1 MNQVQVD
8 NLQKRFGALVAV
20 DSISFT
26 VGAGEVLGFLGP
38 NGAGKSTTMKMITGF
53 LAPNAGSIHVAGF
66 DVGAQPVQA
75 RRVTGYLP
83 EGAPLYPDMTP
94 AGLLDFVAGCRGYR
108 AAERKQLVKETAAR
122 VNLDSVMFQRIE
134 TLSKGYK
141 RRVGMAQAILHDP
154 AVLILD
160 EPTDGLDPTQ
170 KIEMRR
176 LIRDMARDKVIILS
190 THILEEVQAVCTRAI
205 IISDGKLVA
214 DDTPAALE
222 ARSRRH
228 NQVVLRLR
236 INGSGGG
243 GGSAE
248 AIAETLRAIPEV
260 GKLKVT
266 GGGISG
272 GTGAGTSDS
281 TGAVSDSGAPG
292 CDPSAGAAANEIEFS
307 IRPKRDAAIM
317 DQVAKFA
324 HQHGWTV
331 LELSRR
337 RGSMEE
343 VFTALTTAGE

>member
-1 MNQVQVD
+1 MSKIEVD

-53 LAPNAGSIHVAGF
+53 LAPNAGRIHVAGF
-66 DVGAQPVQA
+66 DVAAQPVQA

-94 AGLLDFVAGCRGYR
+94 AGLLDFVAGCRGYGG
-108 AAERKQLVKETAAR
+108 AERKKLVQETAAR

-134 TLSKGYK
+134 TLSKGFK

-214 DDTPAALE
+214 DDTPTALE

-228 NQVVLRLR
+228 NQVVLRVR
-236 INGSGGG
+236 VNGGF

-266 GGGISG
+266 GGGSSVAGAAISG
-272 GTGAGTSDS
+272 GE
-281 TGAVSDSGAPG
+281 
-292 CDPSAGAAANEIEFS
+292 SAGETSADGAAISAAGEIEFS
-307 IRPKRDAAIM
+307 ISPKKDAAIM

-343 VFTALTTAGE
+343 VFTNLTTGE

>member
-1 MNQVQVD
+1 QVD

-243 GGSAE
+243 GSAE

-272 GTGAGTSDS
+272 GTVSDSADS
-281 TGAVSDSGAPG
+281 TGAASDSGDPG
-292 CDPSAGAAANEIEFS
+292 RETSGADPAANEIEFS

>member
-1 MNQVQVD
+1 MNQVRVD

-53 LAPNAGSIHVAGF
+53 LAPNAGRIEVAGF

-94 AGLLDFVAGCRGYR
+94 AGLLDFVAGCRGYGG
-108 AAERKQLVKETAAR
+108 AERKRLVQETAAR

-214 DDTPAALE
+214 DDTPDALE

-236 INGSGGG
+236 LNGGGVGGFG

-266 GGGISG
+266 GGAATVDDSAGEISG
-272 GTGAGTSDS
+272 D
-281 TGAVSDSGAPG
+281 
-292 CDPSAGAAANEIEFS
+292 GAAGEASAANDIEFS
-307 IRPKRDAAIM
+307 ISPKQDAAIM

-343 VFTALTTAGE
+343 VFTALTTADQ

>member
-1 MNQVQVD
+1 MSKIQVD

-108 AAERKQLVKETAAR
+108 AAERKRLVKETAAR

-243 GGSAE
+243 GSAE

-266 GGGISG
+266 GGGIS
-272 GTGAGTSDS
+272 TGAASDSGDS
-281 TGAVSDSGAPG
+281 TGAASDSGAPG
-292 CDPSAGAAANEIEFS
+292 RDPSAGAAANEIEFS

>member
-1 MNQVQVD
+1 MASRGPATATAMSQIQVD
-8 NLQKRFGALVAV
+8 NLQKRFGALLAV
-20 DSISFT
+20 DSISFA

-53 LAPNAGSIHVAGF
+53 LTPNAGSISVAGF
-66 DVGAQPVQA
+66 DVGTQPVEAQ
-75 RRVTGYLP
+75 RVTGYLP

-94 AGLLDFVAGCRGYR
+94 AGLLDFVAGCRGFKS
-108 AAERKQLVKETAAR
+108 AERGRLVKETAAR

-134 TLSKGYK
+134 TLSKGFK

-214 DDTPAALE
+214 DDTPEALE

-228 NQVVLRLR
+228 NQVVLRVR
-236 INGSGGG
+236 ANGE
-243 GGSAE
+243 AE
-248 AIAETLRAIPEV
+248 TIAETLRAIPGV
-260 GKLKVT
+260 GKLKVQD
-266 GGGISG
+266 
-272 GTGAGTSDS
+272 GADGET
-281 TGAVSDSGAPG
+281 
-292 CDPSAGAAANEIEFS
+292 EFS
-307 IRPKRDAAIM
+307 ISPKKDGAIM
-317 DQVAKFA
+317 DQVARFA

-343 VFTALTTAGE
+343 VFTALTTSSE

>member
-1 MNQVQVD
+1 MSKIQVD

-26 VGAGEVLGFLGP
+26 VDAGEVLGFLGP

-243 GGSAE
+243 GSAE

-272 GTGAGTSDS
+272 AGASDSGDS
-281 TGAVSDSGAPG
+281 TGAASDSGDPG
-292 CDPSAGAAANEIEFS
+292 RDISAGAAANEIEFS

>member
-1 MNQVQVD
+1 MSEIQVD
-8 NLQKRFGALVAV
+8 NLQKRFGALLAV

-53 LAPNAGSIHVAGF
+53 LTPNAGSISVAGF
-66 DVGAQPVQA
+66 DVGTQPVEAQ
-75 RRVTGYLP
+75 RVTGYLP

-94 AGLLDFVAGCRGYR
+94 AGLLDFVAGCRGFKG
-108 AAERKQLVKETAAR
+108 AERGRLVKETAAR

-214 DDTPAALE
+214 DDTPEALE

-228 NQVVLRLR
+228 NQVVLRVR
-236 INGSGGG
+236 ANGA
-243 GGSAE
+243 AE
-248 AIAETLRAIPEV
+248 IIAETLRAIPGV
-260 GKLKVT
+260 GKVKVREGVDEET
-266 GGGISG
+266 
-272 GTGAGTSDS
+272 
-281 TGAVSDSGAPG
+281 
-292 CDPSAGAAANEIEFS
+292 EFS
-307 IRPKRDAAIM
+307 ISPQKDGAVM
-317 DQVAKFA
+317 DQVARFA

-343 VFTALTTAGE
+343 VFTALTASSE

>member
-1 MNQVQVD
+1 
-8 NLQKRFGALVAV
+8 
-20 DSISFT
+20 
-26 VGAGEVLGFLGP
+26 
-38 NGAGKSTTMKMITGF
+38 
-53 LAPNAGSIHVAGF
+53 
-66 DVGAQPVQA
+66 
-75 RRVTGYLP
+75 
-83 EGAPLYPDMTP
+83 
-94 AGLLDFVAGCRGYR
+94 
-108 AAERKQLVKETAAR
+108 
-122 VNLDSVMFQRIE
+122 
-134 TLSKGYK
+134 
-141 RRVGMAQAILHDP
+141 
-154 AVLILD
+154 
-160 EPTDGLDPTQ
+160 
-170 KIEMRR
+170 MRR

-266 GGGISG
+266 GGGIS
-272 GTGAGTSDS
+272 TGASDSGDS
-281 TGAVSDSGAPG
+281 TGAASDSGAPG
-292 CDPSAGAAANEIEFS
+292 RDISAGADPAANEIEFS